1 VAPKGPETLGKTW
14 IWEIHFQEDWIAYHE
29 FHSRFGNP
37 FPNGLFPWEFGW
49 VFLQGKRI
57 YLTGSPHLSRDH
69 QILDGFQSAQSLEV
83 PAIFTWL
90 LQAGKVPETERVLEG
105 GLWGESL
112 TLPVFSAQYHCHDE
126 LAWISICPG
135 GDLKKDLEIFF
146 KKNGF
151 KEESSRLEG
160 IRHITGSFLGKP
172 LNFAHFEQGWASI
185 EGCHD
190 AEWVR
195 SRLHKQVEIL
205 PQGSAALF
213 LKKNAIS
220 N

>member
-1 VAPKGPETLGKTW
+1 MPLQRSTRAVQNSL
-14 IWEIHFQEDWIAYHE
+14 
-29 FHSRFGNP
+29 SNRFS
-37 FPNGLFPWEFGW
+37 FS
-49 VFLQGKRI
+49 
-57 YLTGSPHLSRDH
+57 T
-69 QILDGFQSAQSLEV
+69 
-83 PAIFTWL
+83 
-90 LQAGKVPETERVLEG
+90 RV
-105 GLWGESL
+105 
-112 TLPVFSAQYHCHDE
+112 VRFR
-126 LAWISICPG
+126 WISICPG

-172 LNFAHFEQGWASI
+172 LNFAHFEQGWVSI